1 MGESSSR
8 VTGGETE
15 AQGDVMTCPRAG
27 ALLQLRPEVLRRG
40 WHSQPKA
47 GLSLL
52 TGPSHRRDICRS
64 PSLLADPSGSGV
76 RKRPAAGLDLLSKR
90 RHRHQHAFCLCIFMA
105 VTGAVSSSCPL
116 KEKKREILPMY
127 RPGFLFL
134 KFLILLIY
142 WSIAD

>member
-1 MGESSSR
+1 MQESLS
-8 VTGGETE
+8 VG
-15 AQGDVMTCPRAG
+15 
-27 ALLQLRPEVLRRG
+27 RPFWV
-40 WHSQPKA
+40 
-47 GLSLL
+47 
-52 TGPSHRRDICRS
+52 
-64 PSLLADPSGSGV
+64 GV

-90 RHRHQHAFCLCIFMA
+90 RHRQQHAFCLCIFMT
-105 VTGAVSSSCPL
+105 VTGAVGSSYPL